1 MDFLQKETKIT
12 TGTYKGKTLGKVI
25 DADGKKGVFTL
36 LREGYYFEDGL
47 LAEVGIKKITHE
59 PTIKNE
65 IVEHAKENKVY
76 KKDTMKAERIISEL
90 QTIANI
96 GENKMDYFDTPKDS
110 EQTIY

>member
-25 DADGKKGVFTL
+25 DTDGKKGVFTL
-36 LREGYYFEDGL
+36 LREGYYFEEGL
-47 LAEVGIKKITHE
+47 LGEVGIKKITHE

-76 KKDTMKAERIISEL
+76 KKDTMKVERIISEL
-90 QTIANI
+90 QTIANM
-96 GENKMDYFDTPKDS
+96 GENKMDYFDTPKKN
-110 EQTIY
+110 EETIY